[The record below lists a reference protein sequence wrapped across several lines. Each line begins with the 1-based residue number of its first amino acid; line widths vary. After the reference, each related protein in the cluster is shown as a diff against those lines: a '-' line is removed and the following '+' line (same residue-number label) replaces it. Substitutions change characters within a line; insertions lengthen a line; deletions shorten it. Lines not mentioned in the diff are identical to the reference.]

1 MCNVYLCVRTEGN
14 GFVIFEDTAAV
25 YLGLEM
31 VYNIL
36 GRMGENEFANL

>member
-14 GFVIFEDTAAV
+14 GFISEDTAAI
-25 YLGLEM
+25 YPGLEM
-31 VYNIL
+31 VYNVL